1 MKKTTLNIALT
12 SALLAFG
19 LSGCGSDC
27 SEESLK
33 EKSEE
38 ISKKVEALAAAG
50 DMQKMME
57 FAGKAMQI
65 SSAMQDSDDLQAA
78 CDAADE
84 LLDEL
89 D

>member
-1 MKKTTLNIALT
+1 MKHTTLKIALISGLFT
-12 SALLAFG
+12 LG

-27 SEESLK
+27 SEEGLK
-33 EKSEE
+33 QKADE
-38 ISKKVEALAAAG
+38 ISKKIEALAVKG

-65 SSAMQDSDDLQAA
+65 SSAMQNADNLQEA